1 MAAMDTSDA
10 APATFRAA
18 SGERG
23 PADGAQGPAASTPEP
38 LVAPGAPLSPEQS
51 ERARR
56 QLSLPGFDETAQRRL
71 AAARVLVIGAGGLGT
86 ASVPYLVGAGVGT
99 IGIVDDDVVDLV
111 NLHRQ
116 VAHRTADVGRPKT
129 SSLADAA
136 RALDPAVRVHEHRLR
151 LTAANALDVL
161 SGYDLV
167 LDGSDNYPTRYLVN
181 DAAQLAGVPLVW
193 GAILQH
199 HGQVSVAWHEH
210 GPGYRDLFPS
220 PPAPEDVVSCTTG
233 GVLPGLCGTVGS
245 LMATEALKLICGIG
259 RPLIG
264 RVLVYDA
271 LAARTR
277 EIPFARDPQAHP
289 VTGLVDYEL
298 FCAGPD
304 APPSIGADELAAL
317 LRAARGAGAE
327 AGAGDCGRAPWI
339 LDVRDP
345 EEAARL
351 RIPDA
356 HLLPLAELEARA
368 EDPAGTDLLAGAAPA
383 PGQRGPLVVHCERDP
398 RSVRA
403 ARLLAAHGDDDVRYL
418 RGGIQELERVAPDL
432 LTEGE
437 RTR

>member
-1 MAAMDTSDA
+1 MDTA
-10 APATFRAA
+10 ADPR
-18 SGERG
+18 
-23 PADGAQGPAASTPEP
+23 PEP
-38 LVAPGAPLSPEQS
+38 LVAPGPALTDEQR

-56 QLSLPGFDETAQRRL
+56 QLSLPGFDEIAQRRL
-71 AAARVLVIGAGGLGT
+71 AGARVLVIGAGGLGT

-99 IGIVDDDVVDLV
+99 IGIVDDDTVDLV

-116 VAHRTADVGRPKT
+116 VAHRTADIGRPKT

-136 RALDPAVRVHEHRLR
+136 RALDPSVTIHEHRLR
-151 LTAANALDVL
+151 LTSANALDVL

-181 DAAQLAGVPLVW
+181 DAAQLVGIPLVW

-210 GPGYRDLFPS
+210 GPGYRDLFPA
-220 PPAPEDVVSCTTG
+220 PPAPEEVVSCSTG
-233 GVLPGLCGTVGS
+233 GVLPGLCGTIGS

-259 RPLIG
+259 RPLLG

-271 LAARTR
+271 LSARTR
-277 EIPFARDPQAHP
+277 EIPFARDPQAQP

-304 APPSIGADELAAL
+304 APPSIGADELADL
-317 LRAARGAGAE
+317 LRASREQGADGE
-327 AGAGDCGRAPWI
+327 GPRI

-351 RIPDA
+351 RIPGA
-356 HLLPLAELEARA
+356 RLLPLPELEALA
-368 EDPAGTDLLAGAAPA
+368 EDPTRDDLVEAAISSQPA
-383 PGQRGPLVVHCERDP
+383 DAPRPLIVHCERDP

-403 ARLLAAHGDDDVRYL
+403 ARLLAARGADEVRYL
-418 RGGIQELERVAPDL
+418 RGGIQELHRLAPDL
-432 LTEGE
+432 LEGDRAPAAEE
-437 RTR
+437 RG

>member
-1 MAAMDTSDA
+1 MDI
-10 APATFRAA
+10 PA
-18 SGERG
+18 ERR
-23 PADGAQGPAASTPEP
+23 TEP
-38 LVAPGAPLSPEQS
+38 LLAPGPPLTGEQR

-56 QLSLPGFDETAQRRL
+56 QLSLPGFDALAQRRL

-129 SSLADAA
+129 ASLADAA
-136 RALDPAVRVHEHRLR
+136 RALDPSVTIHEHRLR
-151 LTAANALDVL
+151 LTAANVIDVL
-161 SGYDLV
+161 SEYDLV

-181 DAAQLAGVPLVW
+181 DAAQLVGIPLVW

-210 GPGYRDLFPS
+210 GPGYRDLFPA
-220 PPAPEDVVSCTTG
+220 PPAPEDVVSCSTG
-233 GVLPGLCGTVGS
+233 GVLPGLCGTIGS

-271 LAARTR
+271 LSARTR
-277 EIPFARDPQAHP
+277 EIPFARDPLAQP

-304 APPSIGADELAAL
+304 APSSIGADELAAL
-317 LRAARGAGAE
+317 LRAAREQGADAE
-327 AGAGDCGRAPWI
+327 EPRI

-351 RIPDA
+351 RIPGA
-356 HLLPLAELEARA
+356 HLLPLSELEDRVEDSTGDDRPEAA
-368 EDPAGTDLLAGAAPA
+368 ESSPPSDPP
-383 PGQRGPLVVHCERDP
+383 RPLIVHCERDP

-403 ARLLAAHGDDDVRYL
+403 ARLLAARGAGEVRYL
-418 RGGIQELERVAPDL
+418 RGGIQELQRVAPDL
-432 LTEGE
+432 LEGDPVPAAE
-437 RTR
+437 DRG